1 MSRNLFNHNIKKRNY
16 NEMIS
21 SSNPISNNNLEQNP
35 NSRQFLKIIEAKVIV
50 DPKDINDTLRKLKY
64 LQKMN

>member
-21 SSNPISNNNLEQNP
+21 SSNTMSNNNPEQNP

-50 DPKDINDTLRKLKY
+50 DPKDINDSSRKI
-64 LQKMN
+64 